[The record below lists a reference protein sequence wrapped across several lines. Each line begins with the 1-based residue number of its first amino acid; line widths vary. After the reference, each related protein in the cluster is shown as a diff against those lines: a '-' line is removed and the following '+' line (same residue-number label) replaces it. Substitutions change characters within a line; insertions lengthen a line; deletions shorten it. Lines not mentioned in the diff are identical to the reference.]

1 MRYRSNIQPRVHL
14 LKKNGKKLLSFYSRK
29 WQTLCNVSSG
39 PISVWFRLTWLGL
52 SVITTRECCWRW
64 RAFRGRVDSQLGGG
78 GGEGSKSPSRRR
90 RRSGTLLASSRES
103 SRRRANRTLVQWPR
117 QGRLVGAVTRWELGG
132 RLVTRW
138 EPTFLLNFWV
148 TAPTP
153 PTPTSS
159 FCLPS
164 HRNWKWGEM
173 KYVLYFWTKEYT
185 PELRA

>member
-29 WQTLCNVSSG
+29 WQTLCNVASG

-52 SVITTRECCWRW
+52 SVITSARECCWRW
-64 RAFRGRVDSQLGGG
+64 RAFRGRVDPQLGG

-103 SRRRANRTLVQWPR
+103 SRGRANRTLVQWPR
-117 QGRLVGAVTRWELGG
+117 QGRLVGAVTRWE
-132 RLVTRW
+132 
-138 EPTFLLNFWV
+138 PTFLLNFWV

-153 PTPTSS
+153 PTTTSS
-159 FCLPS
+159 YCLPS
-164 HRNWKWGEM
+164 ERNWKWGEM
-173 KYVLYFWTKEYT
+173 K
-185 PELRA
+185 